1 MRIGQDDYYTILNL
15 TIPSSLQD
23 TTTNS
28 ETLKTAYRKALLQH
42 HPDRKSTEQTATIF
56 TVDQILQAY
65 ETLANPA
72 TRLKYDEILLKQGH
86 GQGLAKGVE
95 RSAVETFD
103 LEDLQYHETSTGGVW
118 EKSCRCGSTYQV
130 NEKQL
135 EEVASDGEIVVGCR
149 GCSLSIKIT
158 FDAVEE

>member
-1 MRIGQDDYYTILNL
+1 MQIGQDDYYTILGL
-15 TIPSSLQD
+15 SIPHYPHD
-23 TTTNS
+23 TTVS
-28 ETLKTAYRKALLQH
+28 PESLKSAYRKALLLN
-42 HPDRKSTEQTATIF
+42 HPDRNPAQQPATSF
-56 TVDQILQAY
+56 TVDQIIQAY

-72 TRLKYDEILLKQGH
+72 SRLKYYEALSKQTSNS
-86 GQGLAKGVE
+86 GLAKGTE

-103 LEDLQYHETSTGGVW
+103 LEELQYRESAQGGVW
-118 EKSCRCGSTYQV
+118 ERPCRCGSTYQV

>member
-1 MRIGQDDYYTILNL
+1 MRLGQDDYYTILNL
-15 TIPSSLQD
+15 PIPFSLQN

-42 HPDRKSTEQTATIF
+42 HPDRKPKEQTATTF

-72 TRLKYDEILLKQGH
+72 TRLKYDETFLKQRNV
-86 GQGLAKGVE
+86 QGLAKDVE
-95 RSAVETFD
+95 RSAVETLD
-103 LEDLQYHETSTGGVW
+103 LEDLQYQETSTGGVW
-118 EKSCRCGSTYQV
+118 DKSCRCGSTYQV

-149 GCSLSIKIT
+149 GCSLSIKVT